1 MSRTRSRGQK
11 PKSSRVYA
19 PDAARDRSTVR
30 LPADEAHHL
39 MHVLRMAV
47 GDAVGV
53 FDGAG
58 REWSGC
64 IVSADRSGVAVE
76 LVAPIDPV
84 PEPVVHI
91 VLAIG
96 LLKGD
101 QMDAVVRDATML
113 GVAEIVPMVTARV
126 AVSGHAR
133 DSGKAVERWTRVAIA
148 SARQCG
154 RAVVPRIAPVTPF
167 ETVVAQMV
175 RDVTIIAIEPALAD
189 LGTNPP
195 YVRPKRA
202 LVLVGPEGGW
212 SAAEVESARKSGAH
226 ARQLG
231 PRTLRAESAP
241 IVLLS
246 SLWTEWGW
254 T

>member
-1 MSRTRSRGQK
+1 
-11 PKSSRVYA
+11 
-19 PDAARDRSTVR
+19 
-30 LPADEAHHL
+30 
-39 MHVLRMAV
+39 
-47 GDAVGV
+47 
-53 FDGAG
+53 
-58 REWSGC
+58 
-64 IVSADRSGVAVE
+64 
-76 LVAPIDPV
+76 
-84 PEPVVHI
+84 

-113 GVAEIVPMVTARV
+113 GVAEIVPMATAHV
-126 AVSGHAR
+126 AVSGRAR
-133 DSGKAVERWTRVAIA
+133 ESDNAIERWMRVAVA

-154 RAVVPRIAPVTPF
+154 RAVVPRITPVTPF
-167 ETVVAQMV
+167 EEVLAQAV
-175 RDVTIIAIEPALAD
+175 RDETIIAIEPAANAADLGAGFGPPDVAD

-202 LVLVGPEGGW
+202 LLLVGPEGGW
-212 SAAEVESARKSGAH
+212 SAGELESARKSGAR

-241 IVLLS
+241 IVVLS
-246 SLWTEWGW
+246 ALWTEWGW

>member
-1 MSRTRSRGQK
+1 
-11 PKSSRVYA
+11 
-19 PDAARDRSTVR
+19 
-30 LPADEAHHL
+30 
-39 MHVLRMAV
+39 
-47 GDAVGV
+47 
-53 FDGAG
+53 
-58 REWSGC
+58 
-64 IVSADRSGVAVE
+64 
-76 LVAPIDPV
+76 
-84 PEPVVHI
+84 VVHI

-101 QMDAVVRDATML
+101 QMDAAVRDATML
-113 GVAEIVPMVTARV
+113 GVAEIVPMVTAHV

-175 RDVTIIAIEPALAD
+175 RDETIMAIEPALADLGTNPPYVPSADLGTNPPYVRSADLGTNPPYVRSADLGTNPPYVPSAD

-226 ARQLG
+226 GRQLG